1 MTDPSENKGDSGYI
15 SSQSVQRFC
24 FDQTEAERQP
34 IILAFNQNID
44 MKFDH

>member
-1 MTDPSENKGDSGYI
+1 MTDPSENKGDSRDI
-15 SSQSVQRFC
+15 SSQSV
-24 FDQTEAERQP
+24 QTEAERQP